1 MAVATHPPLG
11 SWPSHGMSS
20 MRCSG
25 YLFFVIVM
33 WYAYG
38 SRIDSPKPPCTTPGA
53 GGDPEGRNFS
63 RPSTPYHP
71 DRVRVYTYGVHR
83 TTTR

>member
-11 SWPSHGMSS
+11 SWPLHGMSS
-20 MRCSG
+20 MRCTVHSCSR
-25 YLFFVIVM
+25 LSLHAF
-33 WYAYG
+33 G
-38 SRIDSPKPPCTTPGA
+38 SLIDSPNSPCTTPGA